1 MINPHRFL
9 TVAAVAC
16 LSLLA
21 SNSVW
26 ADSVMVSEN
35 GVGANETVWISSSNL
50 GSDLH
55 VYAGVLNLSVDGI
68 ATNGFCIDPWHWSS
82 GSTLSYN
89 LESLDNAP
97 KSANNNTPNPMGA
110 STALQIEQLWQ
121 QYYTTGISNVNAAA
135 LQIKIWELVDLAVD
149 NGTFS
154 LLSID
159 GGDSAAVYA
168 AITDMGNFLTSN
180 PNAVAANLVAV
191 TGAGQDYVI
200 PSVPDNGETLILL
213 GIALIGVGVARHKFK
228 FSSHV

>member
-1 MINPHRFL
+1 MRYTPRFISL
-9 TVAAVAC
+9 AAAAC
-16 LSLLA
+16 LSLIAGNALR
-21 SNSVW
+21 

-55 VYAGVLNLSVDGI
+55 VYAGVLNLSVDGV
-68 ATNGFCIDPWHWSS
+68 ATSGFCIDPWHWSS
-82 GSTLSYN
+82 GSALSYN

-97 KSANNNTPNPMGA
+97 KSANNTTPNPMGA

-121 QYYTTGISNVNAAA
+121 QYYTPGISNVNAAA

-159 GGDSAAVYA
+159 GGDSAAVTA
-168 AITDMGNFLTSN
+168 AINGMSTFLSQN
-180 PNAVAANLVAV
+180 PGAASANLVAV

-200 PSVPDNGETLILL
+200 PSVPDSGATVILL
-213 GIALIGVGVARHKFK
+213 GVALLGVGLAQTKFRL
-228 FSSHV
+228 FPQA